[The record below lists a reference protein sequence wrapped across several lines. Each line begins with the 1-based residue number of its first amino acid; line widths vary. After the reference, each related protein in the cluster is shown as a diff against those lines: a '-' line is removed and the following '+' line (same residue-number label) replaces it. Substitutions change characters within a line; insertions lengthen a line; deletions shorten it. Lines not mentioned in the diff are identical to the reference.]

1 MEAMKADTD
10 NRGGIADS
18 RYFAAKL
25 DRAAS
30 ALRDSTDNASLVGR
44 FESLRE
50 RLLHNRLQLAVLGQ
64 FKRGKST
71 FINALLGAP
80 VLPMAVVPLT
90 AVPIF
95 ISWGSAA
102 SVRVRFQDN
111 RPTEKPSENDPDTI
125 REFLFRFV
133 AEEANPENRLGV
145 DRVDLFYPAPI
156 LADET
161 VVIDTPGV
169 GSTFRHNTEAALQ
182 VLPEC
187 DVALFIVSP
196 DPPITGAE
204 LEYLRRLKSRMI
216 NILFVLNKADYVR
229 ADERVLVESF
239 LRNVLKQ
246 NSLWSPGTVIFNV
259 SSRDALDA
267 KQHGDLRELESSGL
281 VAIEDHL
288 KRYLAREKTRT
299 LAQAIATKAED
310 IVSEAIAELDLRT
323 RTLEM
328 PLEQLTSKLALF
340 EGALRSVEEQRRV
353 LHDLLAGEQRRLVA
367 DLRSRADDL
376 YESIC
381 AKLPEVIDQELA
393 IVWPPAWTEAAQKKL
408 ATAMETSYDSA
419 REQFICSF
427 SADANSSFSAHQRR
441 LEQLIN
447 DVRRAAAEIFEVQFH
462 RTLEDTA
469 FELTNDPYWVTL
481 HVRETLIPDPSGL
494 VDRLLPGKL
503 RQTRLR
509 DRVISRTKELVLR
522 NTGSLHWA
530 ILQSLNDTFRRAD
543 WQFEERLIDAIRAT
557 RAVIEATLE
566 RRRVRSF
573 DIEPEI
579 ARFGVQKAGLLA
591 CREEFIA
598 MTHADG
604 GRAPSATDGSLCDAS
619 QPQQASGL
627 SAQAQRATM
636 C

>member
-10 NRGGIADS
+10 NRSGIADS

-30 ALRDSTDNASLVGR
+30 ALRDSTDNASIVGR
-44 FESLRE
+44 FEALRE
-50 RLLHNRLQLAVLGQ
+50 RLLHNRIQLAVLGQ

-80 VLPMAVVPLT
+80 VLPMAVVPST

-95 ISWGSAA
+95 ISRGSAA

-111 RPTEKPSENDPDTI
+111 RPTEELSENDPDAI

-133 AEEANPENRLGV
+133 AEEANPENCLGV

-187 DVALFIVSP
+187 DAALFIVSP
-196 DPPITGAE
+196 DPPITEAE
-204 LEYLRRLKSRMI
+204 LEYLRRLKSRTAD
-216 NILFVLNKADYVR
+216 ILFVLNKADYVR
-229 ADERVLVESF
+229 ADERVRVESF

-246 NSLWSPGTVIFNV
+246 NSVWSPTTVIFNV
-259 SSRDALDA
+259 SSRYALDA

-281 VAIEDHL
+281 VAIENHL
-288 KRYLAREKTRT
+288 RRYLAREKTRT

-310 IVSEAIAELDLRT
+310 ILSEAIAELDLRT

-328 PLEQLTSKLALF
+328 PLKELTSKLALF

-367 DLRSRADDL
+367 DLRYRADDL
-376 YESIC
+376 SESIC
-381 AKLPEVIDQELA
+381 AKLTEVIDQELA
-393 IVWPPAWTEAAQKKL
+393 IFWPPAWREAAQKTL

-427 SADANSSFSAHQRR
+427 SADANLALSAHQRR

-447 DVRRAAAEIFEVQFH
+447 DVQRAAAEIFEVQFH
-462 RTLEDTA
+462 RSSEDAA

-481 HVRETLIPDPSGL
+481 HVRETLIPDPSWL
-494 VDRLLPGKL
+494 VDRLLPGTL

-509 DRVISRTKELVLR
+509 DRVISRMKELVVR
-522 NTGSLHWA
+522 NTSSLHWA

-543 WQFEERLIDAIRAT
+543 CQFGERLVEAVRAT

-579 ARFGVQKAGLLA
+579 ARLGVQRACLLA
-591 CREEFIA
+591 CRDEIIA
-598 MTHADG
+598 MTYADG
-604 GRAPSATDGSLCDAS
+604 SRAPGATDGGLCDAS
-619 QPQQASGL
+619 RPQ
-627 SAQAQRATM
+627 
-636 C
+636 